1 MKSIVWFG
9 VCLVLLGV
17 LGLAIPRFST
27 SQTTDLASVGDIT
40 FQNKT
45 ISHHM
50 VSQPLT
56 IAALLLGVALIGTG
70 AYAVRQTA

>member
-1 MKSIVWFG
+1 
-9 VCLVLLGV
+9 LLLMGI
-17 LGLAIPRFST
+17 LGLAIPKFTT
-27 SQTTDLASVGDIT
+27 SQTTDLASVGDVT

-56 IAALLLGVALIGTG
+56 IAALLLGVALIGAG
-70 AYAVRQTA
+70 AYARQMA

>member
-17 LGLAIPRFST
+17 LGLAIPRFTT
-27 SQTTDLASVGDIT
+27 SQTTDLASVGDMT

>member
-1 MKSIVWFG
+1 MKAITRLG
-9 VCLVLLGV
+9 GLLLLMGI
-17 LGLAIPRFST
+17 LGLAIPKFTT
-27 SQTTDLASVGDIT
+27 SQTTDLASVGDVT

-56 IAALLLGVALIGTG
+56 IAALLLGVALIGQAPMQG
-70 AYAVRQTA
+70 KWLK

>member
-1 MKSIVWFG
+1 MKAITRLG
-9 VCLVLLGV
+9 GLLLLMGI
-17 LGLAIPRFST
+17 LGLAIPKFTT
-27 SQTTDLASVGDIT
+27 SQTTYLASVGDVT

-56 IAALLLGVALIGTG
+56 IAALLLGVALIGAG
-70 AYAVRQTA
+70 AYARQMA

>member
-1 MKSIVWFG
+1 MKVITRLG
-9 VCLVLLGV
+9 GLLLLMGI
-17 LGLAIPRFST
+17 LGLAIPRFTT

-56 IAALLLGVALIGTG
+56 IAVLLLGVLLIGAG
-70 AYAVRQTA
+70 AYAKQTA

>member
-1 MKSIVWFG
+1 MKAITRLG
-9 VCLVLLGV
+9 GLLLLMGI
-17 LGLAIPRFST
+17 LGLAIPKFTT
-27 SQTTDLASVGDIT
+27 SQTTDLASVGDVT

-56 IAALLLGVALIGTG
+56 IAALLLGVALIGAG
-70 AYAVRQTA
+70 AYARQMA